1 MATYVPGV
9 GSYLP
14 DFKPFTPDYKF
25 LSNVL
30 DTKTQKYESNYKALN
45 DLYGKVVYGNLSR
58 KDTQEMRDQYA
69 ENLAPKL
76 QQISGLDLSMAQN
89 VDTAKALF
97 KPFFEE
103 DLIVKDLVQTKKYRN
118 EMQYAD
124 MLKNSSVD
132 EERRKYWQTG
142 VQKMQFEMEDFVEAD
157 AQAALKMSVPT
168 YTPNANLYE
177 SAIKVLN
184 SSGLE
189 TDVVTTISDN
199 GEWMIHRKNGDLIT
213 NEALTLVQKTL
224 KDDPMIINAY
234 HADAYV
240 KARTFAKNGVDEG
253 KFANLDQ
260 GQNVWATNKIK
271 EVEAQI
277 EKRQAALAEKKKLAA
292 EKNKAWS
299 KSNKQDPVIKGS
311 PEEKASNAS
320 KSDLS
325 AVKAK
330 LAEIDKLYDDQPQSE
345 KDFKTNGEYNPSNTR
360 SLLNR
365 AYSLMMNMG
374 METDLQ
380 AAAMDYSKKG
390 MMSKL
395 EANEYAVLAKRH
407 KYDMRKVAAQHAN
420 RLREIQVKDVLDKQN
435 IALKAQLENEATGQN
450 KLDLEGSESTSEN
463 NTVTATNVDDKTGK
477 ATLNGDHIENQEK
490 VAAGLQDQ
498 LTSQEIQWTLE
509 MLRRKQGLT
518 NGGSG
523 MITVD
528 GIGTMSAKEME
539 QEMGKYLLNDKDNA
553 GFQEMKKK
561 YSVAFER
568 EFKNMG
574 ELLKIEE
581 SKVNQETF
589 SDNSPLLFDSKD
601 PIKEFANLQ
610 NGYDALNRQKMALDA
625 NISKLYEV
633 TDYNIKKAV
642 NSQFDLESGDE
653 FKDLMAKAVNAGMP
667 TMIYKD
673 EDGMY
678 KRHTDKSY
686 KDAYFKWIQGGGGKG
701 LSVDGVDV
709 DGFDDSS
716 WITHHSYE
724 HSQLGDGTMADL
736 GQGKEEETYAAY
748 SGTSGGGISSVG
760 TSTGTDSFDNVGY
773 RIKSGAD
780 SFENNRRRS
789 DKQAA
794 QFMKSMYELNNFAI
808 KGKLEATQDVTT
820 EKGDYAEFGNI
831 FKTYDI
837 KQGMRGISQVDQN
850 PGEISNNP
858 VYEVLVDPLAIS
870 DSAAEQLNTL
880 NKQVNEDPNMT
891 IMLSTHGFN
900 DVYKIE
906 DSDYW
911 DDNDIVG
918 DKDDG
923 QGKINYTQAKQLYKQ
938 YIMDMTKRRTTE
950 SKSQGDYPIATIKY
964 FPSWTAEG
972 ENLDHKYA
980 GYTLTFSDEYLDG
993 YRKSGGMLEKIP
1005 GNTLSFIIPKS
1016 QDKNPRKYGEF
1027 NFSYVASSIA
1037 TSDDHSFQKA
1047 VPAGGSFSIT
1057 ENLDQGY
1064 NMNYQILQFN
1074 GDTGEYDSGYF
1085 TKQLVNDEGMPIGT
1099 SNKQELDFY
1108 MRKYL
1113 YELQRIGQDNKSQ
1126 RDAWKKNNPSKMVD
1140 SKEDDNFNFMF
1151 GAITPEPESQ
1161 EG

>member
-30 DTKTQKYESNYKALN
+30 ETKTQKYETNYKALN

-76 QQISGLDLSMAQN
+76 QQIAGLDLSMAQN

-97 KPFFEE
+97 RPFFEE

-124 MLKNSSVD
+124 MLKNSTVD
-132 EERRKYWQTG
+132 TERQKYWQTG
-142 VQKMQFEMEDFVEAD
+142 VQKMQFEMEDFVEANPEE
-157 AQAALKMSVPT
+157 ALKMATPT

-177 SAIKVLN
+177 KAIEVLN

-224 KDDPMIINAY
+224 KDDPMVINAY

-240 KARTFAKNGVDEG
+240 KARTFAQNGVDEG

-260 GQNVWATNKIK
+260 GQNVWATDKIK
-271 EVEAQI
+271 EIETEI

-292 EKNKAWS
+292 QKNEAWN
-299 KSNKQDPVIKGS
+299 KSNKQDPPIKGS
-311 PEEKASNAS
+311 PEEKASNQS

-325 AVKAK
+325 AVREK

-345 KDFKTNGEYNPSNTR
+345 KDFKTNGEYNPGNTR

-380 AAAMDYSKKG
+380 AAAINYSKKG

-407 KYDMRKVAAQHAN
+407 KYDMAKVAAQHAN
-420 RLREIQVKDVLDKQN
+420 RLKEAQVKAALDREN
-435 IALKAQLENEATGQN
+435 IKLKAQLEYEATGQD

-463 NTVTATNVDDKTGK
+463 NTVTATNIDKNGK

-490 VAAGLQDQ
+490 VAAGLQNQ
-498 LTSQEIQWTLE
+498 LTAQEIQWTLE

-539 QEMGKYLLNDKDNA
+539 QEMSKYLLNDKDNA

-574 ELLKIEE
+574 DLLKIEE

-589 SDNSPLLFDSKD
+589 ADNSPLLFDSKD

-642 NSQFDLESGDE
+642 NSQFNLEDGNE

-678 KRHTDKSY
+678 KRHTDASY
-686 KDAYFKWIQGGGGKG
+686 KDAYFKWIQSGGGQG
-701 LSVDGVDV
+701 LSVDDVDV
-709 DGFDDSS
+709 KGFDDTS
-716 WITHHSYE
+716 WIRPSENERSWSDADDRMAY
-724 HSQLGDGTMADL
+724 LGERAGVSDEQVYYRGKSPGNPTEIVPLYVREYDGAFSNDR
-736 GQGKEEETYAAY
+736 E
-748 SGTSGGGISSVG
+748 
-760 TSTGTDSFDNVGY
+760 
-773 RIKSGAD
+773 
-780 SFENNRRRS
+780 RS
-789 DKQAA
+789 DMQAEK
-794 QFMKSMYELNNFAI
+794 FMAAMYELNNFAI
-808 KGKLEATQDVTT
+808 KGKLEATQDITT
-820 EKGDYAEFGNI
+820 EKGDFAEFGNI

-880 NKQVNEDPNMT
+880 NKQVNEDPSMT

-900 DVYKIE
+900 DVNKIE
-906 DSDYW
+906 ESSYW
-911 DDNDIVG
+911 DDNDIIV
-918 DKDDG
+918 DKDNG
-923 QGKINYTQAKQLYKQ
+923 GGNINYTQAKQLYKQ
-938 YIMDMTKRRTTE
+938 YIMDMTKRRTTA

-964 FPSWTAEG
+964 FPSWTAKG
-972 ENLDHKYA
+972 DNLDHKYA
-980 GYTLTFSDEYLDG
+980 GYTLQFSDEYLEG
-993 YRKSGGMLEKIP
+993 YRKKGGMLDGVA

-1074 GDTGEYDSGYF
+1074 GETGEYDSAYF
-1085 TKQLVNDEGMPIGT
+1085 TKQLVNDQGMPIGT

-1126 RDAWKKNNPSKMVD
+1126 RDAWKKNNPSKTVD

-1151 GAITPEPESQ
+1151 GAITPEQKSE